1 MIAKDYNPLNKV
13 GIHESI
19 QIRER
24 EKRQKDGQEDV
35 EGVSL
40 ICIIYLYIYNIRKP
54 TNKCTRNDRNV
65 TILGEN
71 HEWMLKFTDRSL
83 RSIRVFR

>member
-1 MIAKDYNPLNKV
+1 MIAKDYNPLNKI

-19 QIRER
+19 QIREK

-40 ICIIYLYIYNIRKP
+40 ICII
-54 TNKCTRNDRNV
+54 
-65 TILGEN
+65 
-71 HEWMLKFTDRSL
+71 
-83 RSIRVFR
+83 